1 MKFSKTL
8 AVKDRD
14 TSVEVIIK
22 VKTDGKLLTAD
33 ESRRE
38 FNKILDSIAKAL
50 FDKYNFQDIK
60 LE

>member
-1 MKFSKTL
+1 MKFSRKVT
-8 AVKDRD
+8 VKDRD

-22 VKTDGKLLTAD
+22 VKTDGKFLTAD

-60 LE
+60 LK